1 MIMKRYLLAA
11 MALLGASTMSLPAN
25 AQADYS
31 AFCKWDEVAKK
42 RGGTDRVVRTLPI
55 TGATKGGEAQTFTVE
70 VAGANATAQTKI
82 NFDKT
87 ASVLQATKGD
97 QLNVA
102 PTFYNLH
109 WTHFYLYIDYNQDGV
124 FDEQTELVSYTHY
137 RKNGTGDFKNSLGE
151 TIPKG
156 DVFNG
161 GKLPVFTIP
170 ESANTGLTYVRFKA
184 DWDNINPCGNP
195 GATDGSNSLSANRGT
210 ICDFMINIHSKE
222 TPPVPADEF
231 MVTVE
236 YDTNKGEVEFED
248 VETGEKVDIS
258 KPIAKDTDLWVIVRA
273 KENYE
278 PISILVNDVEKIGE
292 MEDTDFISVDIMEDT
307 KIKVV
312 FAPKTYEFK
321 VQFDNTKVEV
331 VTALDDD
338 SPVGNRV
345 EGGTR
350 VYLFVN
356 AKEGFE
362 LTSLKVNNKERLK
375 DLDENHLIAVTVTE
389 NTTVVVE
396 AQEAAAK
403 AYTVTYSV
411 KNNEGGTLS
420 ITNKSDGSEVKSGG
434 KVQANE
440 TIVVKCVPAKGY
452 KLSELLMNGVNFLAI
467 AGNPEHTSFN
477 VPVDTDYVIEAVF
490 VKNTAV
496 DGVDVAKAKVLAGEG
511 AVIVEGVE
519 AGTQV
524 EVYTLAGKLVESV
537 TAQGASHK
545 VAVASGAYLVK
556 VKSAVYKVQVK

>member
-11 MALLGASTMSLPAN
+11 MALLGASAMSLPAN

-31 AFCKWDEVAKK
+31 NLCKWNEVANPRK
-42 RGGTDRVVRTLPI
+42 GTTGRIVRELNI
-55 TGATKGGEAQTFTVE
+55 TGATHNGQQQAFSVEIAGKG
-70 VAGANATAQTKI
+70 ATTQAKVF
-82 NFDKT
+82 FDKT
-87 ASVLQATKGD
+87 TSTLEATQGD
-97 QLNVA
+97 EILVA
-102 PTFYNLH
+102 PSLH
-109 WTHFYLYIDYNQDGV
+109 DLEWMHFYLYIDYNQDGM
-124 FDEQTELVSYTHY
+124 FDQQTELVSYTHY
-137 RKNGTGDFKNSLGE
+137 SNGTNSFKNSLGKPVSNGNIYNE
-151 TIPKG
+151 GRLPLFTIPK
-156 DVFNG
+156 DVR
-161 GKLPVFTIP
+161 
-170 ESANTGLTYVRFKA
+170 TGLTRVRFKV
-184 DWDNINPCGNP
+184 DWDNIDPCGNMSS
-195 GATDGSNSLSANRGT
+195 DNKLSQNRGA

-292 MEDTDFISVDIMEDT
+292 MEDTDFIAVDIMEDT

-403 AYTVTYSV
+403 AHTVTYSV

-420 ITNKSDGSEVKSGG
+420 ITNKSDGSEVKSGD

-496 DGVDVAKAKVLAGEG
+496 DGVDVAKSKVLAGEG
-511 AVIVEGVE
+511 AVIVAGVE

-524 EVYTLAGKLVESV
+524 EVYTLAGKLVASV
-537 TAQGASHK
+537 TTQGASHK